1 LRKSSRKGHD
11 GKLKQ
16 NALTE
21 STSVAANPEKEGSQ
35 RDILEIALE
44 EFASNGLAG
53 ARVDAIAERTK
64 TSKRMIYYHFESKE
78 GLYLAVLEKVYQ
90 DIRNHESK
98 LNLLTLQPEAS
109 IRRLIDST
117 FDYDQTHPDF
127 IRMVSVENIHN
138 GKYIAGSLSIGS
150 QSSSIIEM
158 ISEILKRGRKDG
170 VFRSTIEAVDLHLM
184 ISAFCFFRVSNSHT
198 FGAIFKIDLNNHKLR
213 KRHKKLIGDTIIT
226 FLKTPDVQGDG

>member
-1 LRKSSRKGHD
+1 MRGE
-11 GKLKQ
+11 KLKQ
-16 NALTE
+16 NTFTGN
-21 STSVAANPEKEGSQ
+21 TSIAVNSEKEGSQ

-64 TSKRMIYYHFESKE
+64 TSKRMIYYHFGSKE

-90 DIRNHESK
+90 EVRDHESK
-98 LNLLTLQPEAS
+98 LNLLALAPEAA

-138 GKYIAGSLSIGS
+138 GKYIAGSSSIGPH
-150 QSSSIIEM
+150 SSSIIDM
-158 ISEILKRGRKDG
+158 ISEILQRGRKEG
-170 VFRSTIEAVDLHLM
+170 VFRSAIEAVDLHLM
-184 ISAFCFFRVSNSHT
+184 ISAFCFFRVSNSYT
-198 FGAIFKIDLNNHKLR
+198 FGEIFNIDLNNQKVR
-213 KRHKKLIGDTIIT
+213 KRHKKLIGDTIIN
-226 FLKTPDVQGDG
+226 FLKTPDE